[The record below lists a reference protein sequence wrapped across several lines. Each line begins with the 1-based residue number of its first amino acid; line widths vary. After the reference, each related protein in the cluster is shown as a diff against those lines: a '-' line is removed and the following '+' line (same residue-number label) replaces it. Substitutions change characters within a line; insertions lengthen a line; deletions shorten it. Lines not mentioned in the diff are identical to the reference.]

1 VSERIRRI
9 RVLIEREDG
18 QMVGWELDQPG
29 YITATA
35 SEKGHYSRSRDNLT
49 QDFTLSI
56 HSDGPVRR
64 ILPDDQ
70 VLTPTPTIEGTV
82 Q

>member
-1 VSERIRRI
+1 MNERIRRI

-18 QMVGWELDQPG
+18 QMVGWELDGG

-35 SEKGHYSRSRDNLT
+35 SEAGKYSRSADSLIR
-49 QDFTLSI
+49 DFTLRLYSN
-56 HSDGPVRR
+56 GLVRR

-70 VLTPTPTIEGTV
+70 TVMPTPVIEGTI